1 MSEWIRARFKANYP
15 DFRPVTW
22 PPPGPF
28 WRSGIGGDDSYSIVI
43 AYVRS
48 SEQIQEFWPEARDI
62 ETTEEESIKFTD
74 RFPKPDW
81 WEDAHE

>member
-1 MSEWIRARFKANYP
+1 MWLRVRFHVNYP
-15 DFRPVTW
+15 DFRPVLW

-28 WRSGIGGDDSYSIVI
+28 WRSGIAGDDSYSIVI

-48 SEQIQEFWPEARDI
+48 EDQIKAFWPESEIDSVSEAEDI
-62 ETTEEESIKFTD
+62 VFSE

-81 WEDAHE
+81 WN